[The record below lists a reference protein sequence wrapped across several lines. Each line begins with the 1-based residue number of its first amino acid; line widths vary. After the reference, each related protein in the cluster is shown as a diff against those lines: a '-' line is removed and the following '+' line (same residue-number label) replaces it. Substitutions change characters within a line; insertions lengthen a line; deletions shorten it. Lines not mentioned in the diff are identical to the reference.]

1 MSNVKFLRGTQAKF
15 DQLTAFNEGAFYLTS
30 DTNRLYYANSSTKAS
45 YLNKYIYSV
54 VDADALAEKVTAGEI
69 KTGDFAYITGSN
81 SLMVMVTDTSYK
93 QVNAYED
100 TNDTIETN
108 GLTFVKSVDGGDITF
123 NFTLSQQKKNKSGKV
138 ITSPTDITG
147 SLVISQSDIAQI
159 VTATAVGVTAT
170 IGDNVATVKTSGVG
184 ASADDTGFTITGTG
198 SVKVTGNSN
207 AIEISGT
214 DHQYTLSSAAKSTN
228 ITLGDGSK
236 TTSVAVNAKADSQI
250 TVDGTEANKVVIG
263 HKVMD
268 STNTTPSENVVDGGS
283 IEAISGLTLENGH
296 VTGIATKTFNLTK
309 SKEYKITNVGADN
322 QGKISVTLKAGDAGS
337 AVLSGQ
343 DLYFTVGK
351 NTKTTVYNQGDL
363 DVYTSTEID
372 KKLREL
378 NGMTYRGAI
387 PSDSVPTLP
396 SSGVQSGD
404 TYKIATAGS
413 YDKHQCKVGDLLI
426 ASGPEGADG
435 IIPSDSIEWTYI
447 PSGNDTDSQFGLL
460 ADVANKKITMRNE
473 TSSANVGS
481 ITMGHG
487 DNIEVTAVQGT
498 SKKDIAF
505 TVSHTGDAADKTDNT
520 GTLKVLTSS
529 GETNVFTAITDM
541 TSDSHG
547 HITAFTVDK
556 FQLPA
561 DNNTKYD
568 LTLADNTID
577 LAGTDQSHDKVE
589 FVEGDKVTITTS
601 TVDGNKITVAH
612 GDVTTTADKT
622 QATTNTA
629 VSVAAAGTFDAITS
643 VETDKGHVTKYKVV
657 KYKLPEAIKNKTL
670 SDEIT
675 ASDNKATITTTL
687 TATDSSHVS
696 KTVNVKSTGS
706 LSITKDE
713 TDGAIAVDLVWGSF

>member
-1 MSNVKFLRGTQAKF
+1 
-15 DQLTAFNEGAFYLTS
+15 
-30 DTNRLYYANSSTKAS
+30 
-45 YLNKYIYSV
+45 
-54 VDADALAEKVTAGEI
+54 
-69 KTGDFAYITGSN
+69 
-81 SLMVMVTDTSYK
+81 MVMVTDASYK

-108 GLTFVKSVDGGDITF
+108 GLTFIKSVADGDITF

-138 ITSPTDITG
+138 VTSPTDITG

-170 IGDNVATVKTSGVG
+170 LDDNVATVKTSGIG
-184 ASADDTGFTITGTG
+184 ASATDTGFTITGSG
-198 SVKVTGNSN
+198 SVKVLGNTN

-228 ITLGDGSK
+228 ITLDDGSK
-236 TTSVAVNAKADSQI
+236 TTSVAVNAKVDSQI
-250 TVDGTEANKVVIG
+250 TVDGTDANKIVIG

-268 STNTTPSENVVDGGS
+268 SNNTAPSENVVDGGS

-351 NTKTTVYNQGDL
+351 DTKTTVYNQGEL

-378 NGMTYRGAI
+378 NGMTYRGAV
-387 PSDSVPTLP
+387 PSDSVPVLP
-396 SSGVQSGD
+396 SIGVQSGD
-404 TYKIATAGS
+404 TYKVATADS
-413 YDKHQCKVGDLLI
+413 YGGHQCKVGDLLI
-426 ASGPEGADG
+426 ASGPEGEDG
-435 IIPSDSIEWTYI
+435 IIPSDHIEWTYI

-460 ADVANKKITMRNE
+460 ADVVNKKITMRNE
-473 TSSANVGS
+473 TSEKNTGS
-481 ITMGHG
+481 ITMVQG
-487 DNIEVTAVQGT
+487 DNIGVTAAKGA
-498 SKKDIAF
+498 SNKDITF
-505 TVSHTGDAADKTDNT
+505 TVGHTGDAADKTDNT
-520 GTLKVLTSS
+520 KTPKVLTSS
-529 GETNVFTAITDM
+529 GSTNVFTAITDM

-577 LAGTDQSHDKVE
+577 LAGTDDSHDKVE

-601 TVDGNKITVAH
+601 TTDGNKITVAH
-612 GDVTTTADKT
+612 GDVATEADKT

-670 SDEIT
+670 SDKIT
-675 ASDNKATITTTL
+675 VSNNKATIETTL
-687 TATDSSHVS
+687 TANDSSHVS
-696 KTVNVKSTGS
+696 KTVNIKSTGS

-713 TDGAIAVDLVWGSF
+713 IDGAIAVDLVWGSF

>member
-1 MSNVKFLRGTQAKF
+1 
-15 DQLTAFNEGAFYLTS
+15 
-30 DTNRLYYANSSTKAS
+30 
-45 YLNKYIYSV
+45 
-54 VDADALAEKVTAGEI
+54 
-69 KTGDFAYITGSN
+69 
-81 SLMVMVTDTSYK
+81 MVMVTDTSYK

-108 GLTFVKSVDGGDITF
+108 GLTFIKSVADGDITF

-138 ITSPTDITG
+138 VTSPTDITG

-170 IGDNVATVKTSGVG
+170 LDDNVATVKTSGLG
-184 ASADDTGFTITGTG
+184 ASATDTGFTITGSG
-198 SVKVTGNSN
+198 SVKVLGNTN

-228 ITLGDGSK
+228 ITLDDGSK
-236 TTSVAVNAKADSQI
+236 TTSVAVNAKVDSQI
-250 TVDGTEANKVVIG
+250 TVDGTDANKIVIG

-268 STNTTPSENVVDGGS
+268 SNNTAPSENVVDGGS

-337 AVLSGQ
+337 PVLSGQ

-351 NTKTTVYNQGDL
+351 DTKTTVYNQGEL

-378 NGMTYRGAI
+378 NGMTYRGAV
-387 PSDSVPTLP
+387 PSDSVPVLP
-396 SSGVQSGD
+396 SIGVQSGD
-404 TYKIATAGS
+404 TYKVATADS
-413 YDKHQCKVGDLLI
+413 YGGHQCKVGDLLI
-426 ASGPEGADG
+426 ASGPEGEDG
-435 IIPSDSIEWTYI
+435 IIPSDHIEWTYI

-460 ADVANKKITMRNE
+460 ADVVNKKITMRNE
-473 TSSANVGS
+473 TSEKNTGS
-481 ITMGHG
+481 ITMVQG
-487 DNIEVTAVQGT
+487 DNIEVTAAKGA
-498 SKKDIAF
+498 SNKDITF
-505 TVSHTGDAADKTDNT
+505 TVGHTGDAADKTDNT
-520 GTLKVLTSS
+520 KTPKVLTSS
-529 GETNVFTAITDM
+529 GSTNVFTAITDM

-577 LAGTDQSHDKVE
+577 LAGTDDSHDKVE

-601 TVDGNKITVAH
+601 TTDGNKITVAH
-612 GDVTTTADKT
+612 GDVATQADKT

-629 VSVAAAGTFDAITS
+629 VPVAAAGTFDAITS

-675 ASDNKATITTTL
+675 VSNNKATIETTL
-687 TATDSSHVS
+687 TANDSSHVS
-696 KTVNVKSTGS
+696 KTVNIKSTGS

-713 TDGAIAVDLVWGSF
+713 IDGAIAVDLVWGSF